1 MSETFVNQEEKH
13 YNKIFVPEAKK
24 KKTIILKKRRFK
36 GQINSRKKQS
46 CQWCHYFTVE
56 NLTIISLT
64 DFIKWRKLYG
74 S

>member
-13 YNKIFVPEAKK
+13 YNKILVPEAKK
-24 KKTIILKKRRFK
+24 KNNECKKRRFK

-46 CQWCHYFTVE
+46 SQWCHYFTVE

-64 DFIKWRKLYG
+64 DFIKWHKLYG
-74 S
+74 N

>member
-36 GQINSRKKQS
+36 GQINSRKKKR
-46 CQWCHYFTVE
+46 VV
-56 NLTIISLT
+56 NDAIILQ
-64 DFIKWRKLYG
+64 
-74 S
+74 